1 MNSEQILE
9 SFNEIFRDVLDLED
23 LVVNRKMTAADVEEW
38 DSLAHINLIVAIEKQ
53 FHVKFTLDELTGVK
67 NVGETVDLV
76 ARKLS

>member
-9 SFNEIFRDVLDLED
+9 SFNEIFRDVLDIED
-23 LVVNRKMTAADVEEW
+23 LMINREMTAADVEEW
-38 DSLAHINLIVAIEKQ
+38 DSFAHINLIVAIEKQ
-53 FHVKFTLDELTGVK
+53 FNVKFTLDELTDVK

>member
-9 SFNEIFRDVLDLED
+9 SFNEIFRDVLDIED
-23 LVVNRKMTAADVEEW
+23 LVVNREMTAADVEEW
-38 DSLAHINLIVAIEKQ
+38 DSLAHINLIVAIEKE
-53 FHVKFTLDELTGVK
+53 FNVKFTLEELTDVK